1 LRKALELKVLIKK
14 AITLSKQ
21 MLVQEL
27 KRRNTGVK
35 LNANNEKVDDLFKI
49 LDEHAFDKAD
59 KG

>member
-1 LRKALELKVLIKK
+1 MELKVLIKK